1 MTGRVLAFVS
11 AALAAVVLAAS
22 ASANEPAASL
32 GGFVCRPA
40 SNPLNRVVSITST
53 MRPLA
58 GTQSMRLRFVLL
70 QRIPGQVAHPVRG
83 GDLGRWHQ
91 APSETWVFR
100 KLVVNLPAPAFYR
113 FRVSFVWLGPGGGVI
128 GSQTLLGPRCYQPG

>member
-11 AALAAVVLAAS
+11 AVLAAVALAAS
-22 ASANEPAASL
+22 ASATEPAASL
-32 GGFVCRPA
+32 GGFVCRSA
-40 SNPLNRVVSITST
+40 SNPLNRVVSVTST

-58 GTQSMRLRFVLL
+58 GTPSMKLRFVLL
-70 QRIPGQVAHPVRG
+70 QRTPGQLAHPVSG

-91 APSETWVFR
+91 APSETWVVR
-100 KLVVNLPAPAFYR
+100 KPVVNLPAPAVYR

-128 GSQTLLGPRCYQPG
+128 GPQTLLSPRCYQPG